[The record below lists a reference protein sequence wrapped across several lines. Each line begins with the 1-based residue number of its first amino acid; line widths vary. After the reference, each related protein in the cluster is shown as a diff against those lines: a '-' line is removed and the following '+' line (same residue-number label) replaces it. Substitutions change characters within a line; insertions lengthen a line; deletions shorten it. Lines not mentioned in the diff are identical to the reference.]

1 MATIAVGFAQ
11 VEDGRQA
18 VLSLCN
24 KLEQNM
30 NDLETLLAPIRAD
43 WTGSASDAFVEAYT
57 SWRTQ
62 ADDLRA
68 DLNWI
73 HSMVC
78 NAQTNYAAADTAVM
92 GTWQAD

>member
-11 VEDGRQA
+11 VEECRQA
-18 VLSLCN
+18 VLSLCT

-30 NDLETLLAPIRAD
+30 NNLEELLAPIRAQ
-43 WTGSASDAFVEAYT
+43 WTGSASEAFAEAYT

-68 DLNWI
+68 DLTWI

-78 NAQTNYAAADTAVM
+78 NAQTNFAAADTAVM
-92 GTWQAD
+92 GTWQAG